1 VLGTAATQGVYTELY
16 EKLHSTF
23 STSLIS
29 FEQDK
34 FSLLR
39 KSCFK
44 VRSRLPPFRPRL
56 LDSRLIYNL
65 DGGGAGDGH
74 ADQERGALRGA
85 LRPRSPQPP

>member
-1 VLGTAATQGVYTELY
+1 MAELFGLVCAASPATKGAVLGTAATQGVYTELY

-44 VRSRLPPFRPRL
+44 VRS
-56 LDSRLIYNL
+56 
-65 DGGGAGDGH
+65 
-74 ADQERGALRGA
+74 
-85 LRPRSPQPP
+85 SPGFC